1 MEGVH
6 QRFYSYVVWYVDLRD
21 ERFKLLHEIPQALPI
36 SVVKIPEI
44 RGGGFLTSKH
54 DIVLEE
60 SRREV
65 VKAAG
70 GVLLEASEPVE
81 SNSF

>member
-1 MEGVH
+1 MEGPH
-6 QRFYSYVVWYVDLRD
+6 QRFYRYVVWYVDLRD
-21 ERFKLLHEIPQALPI
+21 DIFKILHEIPQALPI
-36 SVVKIPEI
+36 SVVEIPEI
-44 RGGGFLTSKH
+44 RGGDFLTSKH
-54 DIVLEE
+54 DIVLKE

-65 VKAAG
+65 VKAAD

>member
-6 QRFYSYVVWYVDLRD
+6 QRFHSYVVWYVDFRD
-21 ERFKLLHEIPQALPI
+21 DIFKFLHEIPQALSI
-36 SVVKIPEI
+36 SMVEIPEI

-54 DIVLEE
+54 DIILKE

-65 VKAAG
+65 VKTAD
-70 GVLLEASEPVE
+70 GVLLEAGEPVE
-81 SNSF
+81 SDPF